1 MLLIL
6 MMLVE
11 NKGRVNQL
19 DLAAKLKDWMHHGFK
34 DLGDYG
40 EPRSSS
46 LVLVIC
52 ITCEAIT

>member
-1 MLLIL
+1 